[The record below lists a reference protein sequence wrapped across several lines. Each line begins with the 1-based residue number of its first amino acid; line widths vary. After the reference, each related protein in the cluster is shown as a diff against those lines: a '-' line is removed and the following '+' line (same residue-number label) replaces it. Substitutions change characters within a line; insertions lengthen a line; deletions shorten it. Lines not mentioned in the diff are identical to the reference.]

1 MSASPH
7 QPRRSLTT
15 RFVVVFAAFVAAGSL
30 LLLTWLRHQ
39 QQSESER
46 VFLALAQADADFVQ
60 RLNLPRSSKLAGD
73 LGQLLRMQIHFRDAN
88 GALEPAMDDKAS
100 APLKALPLGE
110 VRELAGQWQ
119 AVVLRLD
126 ARHDM
131 IFLRKTPE
139 ATLSLWHPATRNA
152 LLAFWLL
159 SAALGWV
166 IAGQVVRPVA
176 RLTRGLA
183 GFFDSKDRSP
193 LESDRGDEI
202 GELARALTQA
212 RDELLEER
220 EKREQSERMAL
231 LGRVATGL
239 AHEIKNPLASI
250 QLHAQL
256 VDAGALD
263 AESAQSLQ
271 HVQGESRVIEGL
283 VNQWLYLTRPVPPR
297 MDQLEMGVV
306 LEETLAALK
315 AQANHAGAIIKC
327 DTPPSHWQVSLQGD
341 RSRLQ
346 QAFRNIL
353 LNAIQ
358 AMPRGGELEISQHVV
373 GPRCELRFRD
383 HGAGFSAEALARGAE
398 LFFSEKEGGM
408 GVGLNVVSEI
418 ISAHGGDLRL
428 SNHPYGGALVTVLL
442 PVSVA

>member
-1 MSASPH
+1 MPIVH
-7 QPRRSLTT
+7 PQPRRSLTT

-39 QQSESER
+39 QQAESER
-46 VFLALAQADADFVQ
+46 VFLTLAQTDADFVQ
-60 RLNLPRSSKLAGD
+60 RLNLPRSAKLAGD
-73 LGQLLRMQIHFRDAN
+73 LGQLLRMQIHFRDAT
-88 GALEPAMDDKAS
+88 GALEPPLDEQAS
-100 APLKALPLGE
+100 APLKSLPLDE
-110 VRELAGQWQ
+110 VHELPGQWQ
-119 AVVLRLD
+119 TLVLRLD
-126 ARHDM
+126 VRHDM
-131 IFLRKTPE
+131 VFLRKAPE

-152 LLAFWLL
+152 LVAFWLL

-193 LESDRGDEI
+193 METDRGDEI

-212 RDELLEER
+212 RDDLLHER

-239 AHEIKNPLASI
+239 AHEIKNPLAAI

-256 VDAGALD
+256 MDVSALD
-263 AESAQSLQ
+263 QESAQSLQ
-271 HVQGESRVIEGL
+271 HVQSESRVIEGL
-283 VNQWLYLTRPVPPR
+283 VNQWLYLTRPAPPK
-297 MDQLEMGVV
+297 MEALDLGLVM
-306 LEETLAALK
+306 ETALAALK
-315 AQANHAGAIIKC
+315 AQAAHADVTIRCTILPAL
-327 DTPPSHWQVSLQGD
+327 WQVRVQGD
-341 RSRLQ
+341 RARLQ
-346 QAFRNIL
+346 QAFRNIA

-358 AMPRGGELEISQHVV
+358 AMPRGGELEIVHRFVE
-373 GPRCELRFRD
+373 GRCELVFRD
-383 HGAGFSAEALARGAE
+383 QGPGFSSVALAHGAE

-418 ISAHGGDLRL
+418 VTAHGGALHL
-428 SNHPYGGALVTVLL
+428 GNHPEGGAEVKVVL
-442 PVSVA
+442 PVEP

>member
-1 MSASPH
+1 MSASPPP
-7 QPRRSLTT
+7 PRHSLTT

-30 LLLTWLRHQ
+30 LLLAWLSHQ

-60 RLNLPRSSKLAGD
+60 RLNLPRSTKLASD
-73 LGQLLRMQIHFRDAN
+73 LGKLLSMQIHFRDAN
-88 GALEPAMDDKAS
+88 GALEPAMDEKAS
-100 APLKALPLGE
+100 APLQSLPLGE
-110 VRELAGQWQ
+110 VRELPEEWQ
-119 AVVLRLD
+119 ALVLRLD

-131 IFLRKTPE
+131 LFLRKAPE

-159 SAALGWV
+159 SAALGWI

-193 LESDRGDEI
+193 LESGRGDEI

-212 RDELLEER
+212 RDELLHER

-297 MDQLEMGVV
+297 MDLLELGVV

-315 AQANHAGAIIKC
+315 AQADYAGAVIKC
-327 DTPPSHWQVSLQGD
+327 DSPPSYWQVRLQGD

-358 AMPRGGELEISQHVV
+358 AMPHGGELEISQQIV
-373 GPRCELRFRD
+373 GQKCELRFRD

-418 ISAHGGDLRL
+418 IAAHGGELRL
-428 SNHPYGGALVTVLL
+428 SNHPDGGALVTVLL
-442 PVSVA
+442 PVSGA

>member
-1 MSASPH
+1 VPPVH
-7 QPRRSLTT
+7 PQPRRSLTT

-39 QQSESER
+39 QQAESER
-46 VFLALAQADADFVQ
+46 VFRTLAQTDANFVQ
-60 RLNLPRSSKLAGD
+60 RLNLPRSAKLAGD
-73 LGQLLRMQIHFRDAN
+73 LGQLLRMQIHFRDAA
-88 GALEPAMDDKAS
+88 GTLEPPLDELAS
-100 APLKALPLGE
+100 APLKSLPLGE
-110 VRELAGQWQ
+110 VHELPGQWQ
-119 AVVLRLD
+119 TLVLRLD

-131 IFLRKTPE
+131 VFLRKAPE
-139 ATLSLWHPATRNA
+139 VTLSLLHPATRNA

-176 RLTRGLA
+176 RLTRGLK

-193 LESDRGDEI
+193 METDRGDEI

-212 RDELLEER
+212 RDELLQER

-239 AHEIKNPLASI
+239 AHEIKNPLAAI

-256 VDAGALD
+256 MDVSALD

-271 HVQGESRVIEGL
+271 HVQSETRVIEGL
-283 VNQWLYLTRPVPPR
+283 VNQWLYLTRPVPPK
-297 MDQLEMGVV
+297 MESLDIGAVI
-306 LEETLAALK
+306 ETTLSALK
-315 AQANHAGAIIKC
+315 AQAAHAGVTIHCTILPAL
-327 DTPPSHWQVSLQGD
+327 WQARIQGD
-341 RSRLQ
+341 RARLQ
-346 QAFRNIL
+346 QAFRNIA

-358 AMPRGGELEISQHVV
+358 AMPNGGELEVSLHHLET
-373 GPRCELRFRD
+373 RCEVVFRD
-383 HGAGFSAEALARGAE
+383 HGTGFSTVALEHGAE
-398 LFFSEKEGGM
+398 LFYSEREGGM

-418 ISAHGGDLRL
+418 VRAHGGTLHL
-428 SNHPYGGALVTVLL
+428 GNHPGGGAEVKVVL
-442 PVSVA
+442 PVEP

>member
-7 QPRRSLTT
+7 QPSRSLTT

-30 LLLTWLRHQ
+30 LLLAWLRHQ
-39 QQSESER
+39 QQAESEN
-46 VFLALAQADADFVQ
+46 VFRTLARSDASFVQ
-60 RLNLPRSSKLAGD
+60 RLNLPRSAKLAGD
-73 LGQLLRMQIHFRDAN
+73 LGQLLQMQIHFRDAN
-88 GALEPAMDDKAS
+88 GVLEPAMDDKAS
-100 APLKALPLGE
+100 TPLKSLPLDE
-110 VRELAGQWQ
+110 VRELPGGWQ
-119 AVVLRLD
+119 ALVLKLD

-131 IFLRKTPE
+131 LFLRKSPE
-139 ATLSLWHPATRNA
+139 VTLSLLHPATRNA

-176 RLTRGLA
+176 RLTRGLK

-193 LESDRGDEI
+193 LEVARGDEI

-212 RDELLEER
+212 RDELLQER
-220 EKREQSERMAL
+220 EKREQSERMAV

-256 VDAGALD
+256 MDISVLD

-271 HVQGESRVIEGL
+271 HVQAETKVIEGL
-283 VNQWLYLTRPVPPR
+283 VNQWLYLTRPAPPK
-297 MDQLEMGVV
+297 MESLDLGPV
-306 LEETLAALK
+306 LQETLTAMSAQAGHAGVEIK
-315 AQANHAGAIIKC
+315 AQPA
-327 DTPPSHWQVSLQGD
+327 PSLWNTRVKGD
-341 RSRLQ
+341 RARLQ

-358 AMPRGGELEISQHVV
+358 AMPRGGELEVGQHLE
-373 GPRCELRFRD
+373 GQTCLLTFRD
-383 HGAGFSAEALARGAE
+383 HGTGLSQAALARGAE

-418 ISAHGGDLRL
+418 IAAHGGELRL
-428 SNHPYGGALVTVLL
+428 GNHPDGGALVTVLL
-442 PVSVA
+442 PVSGA

>member
-1 MSASPH
+1 VSAHPH

-30 LLLTWLRHQ
+30 LLLAWLRHQ
-39 QQSESER
+39 QQAESEN
-46 VFLALAQADADFVQ
+46 VFRTLARSDASFVQ
-60 RLNLPRSSKLAGD
+60 RLNLPRSAKLAGD
-73 LGQLLRMQIHFRDAN
+73 LGQLLQMQIHFRDAN
-88 GALEPAMDDKAS
+88 GVLEPAMDDKAS
-100 APLKALPLGE
+100 ATLKALPLDE
-110 VRELAGQWQ
+110 VREIPGGWQ
-119 AVVLRLD
+119 AVVLKLD

-131 IFLRKTPE
+131 LFLRRSPE
-139 ATLSLWHPATRNA
+139 VTLSLLHPSTRNA

-159 SAALGWV
+159 SAALGWI

-176 RLTRGLA
+176 RLTRGLQ

-193 LESDRGDEI
+193 AEVSRGDEI

-212 RDELLEER
+212 RDELLLER

-256 VDAGALD
+256 VDVGALD

-271 HVQGESRVIEGL
+271 HVQAEAKVIEGL
-283 VNQWLYLTRPVPPR
+283 VNQWLYLTRPVPPK
-297 MDQLEMGVV
+297 MELLEIGAV
-306 LEETLAALK
+306 LQETLAALS
-315 AQANHAGAIIKC
+315 AQAAHAGASIECK
-327 DTPPSHWQVSLQGD
+327 PPPVQWQTFVQGD
-341 RSRLQ
+341 RARLQ
-346 QAFRNIL
+346 QAFRNLL
-353 LNAIQ
+353 LNSIQ
-358 AMPRGGELEISQHVV
+358 AMPHGGALDIHQRLANGS
-373 GPRCELRFRD
+373 CELTFRD
-383 HGAGFSAEALARGAE
+383 HGGGFSTAALARGAE

-418 ISAHGGDLRL
+418 IAAHHGELRL
-428 SNHPYGGALVTVLL
+428 SNHAEGGALVTILL
-442 PVSVA
+442 PVQG